1 MHAVVFTYIL
11 HNVCGDGVKLLFLD
25 NKVQHYYFA
34 ETMVNEA
41 LQSQTEL
48 EKHCCLSGIFWYIKP
63 ILNV

>member
-48 EKHCCLSGIFWYIKP
+48 EKHCCLSGIF
-63 ILNV
+63 